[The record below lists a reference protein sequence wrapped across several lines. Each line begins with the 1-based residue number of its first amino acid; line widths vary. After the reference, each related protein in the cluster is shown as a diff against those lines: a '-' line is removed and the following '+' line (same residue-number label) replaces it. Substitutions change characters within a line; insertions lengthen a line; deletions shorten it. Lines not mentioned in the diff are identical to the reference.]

1 MITRVKNYSRRIS
14 FFNVE
19 IHVSRFRDDFSMS
32 GFLFLKFF
40 DLKNL
45 TKDSVRKVSMVKFV
59 VKSFKIV
66 ISLLTDNK
74 SRVKR
79 QTSDLPKTVSSYSM
93 IETVNH
99 MRLEPEVDFRLILI
113 RI

>member
-1 MITRVKNYSRRIS
+1 M
-14 FFNVE
+14 
-19 IHVSRFRDDFSMS
+19 
-32 GFLFLKFF
+32 
-40 DLKNL
+40 
-45 TKDSVRKVSMVKFV
+45 KVSMVKFV

-79 QTSDLPKTVSSYSM
+79 QTSDLPKTVNSYSM
-93 IETVNH
+93 IETVTH
-99 MRLEPEVDFRLILI
+99 MRLEPGVDFRLILT